1 MTELQTPHRDL
12 EPDDAFE
19 LPPRH
24 VLSLISPTIT
34 DGLVSYAN
42 AAQNTPTSQGTTGSN
57 ATSSPLYTQGLSAV
71 TGAAQS
77 APSTPNGATVQNLD
91 SPNSSGVATT
101 SHG

>member
-1 MTELQTPHRDL
+1 MPEPRISHPEL
-12 EPDDAFE
+12 EPGEAFE

-24 VLSLISPTIT
+24 VLSLISPTNT
-34 DGLVSYAN
+34 DGLMSYAN